1 MPHTL
6 EKGLRPG
13 EGRHGEEEK
22 GEEEEERERKARWR
36 KKEGERRWKEKK
48 TSRASCIHYG
58 ALTATKVRV
67 ADTRG
72 TRDRE
77 PAFHVLL
84 AREKENGAKSG
95 PPRETGRYVFA

>member
-1 MPHTL
+1 MA
-6 EKGLRPG
+6 E
-13 EGRHGEEEK
+13 EGT
-22 GEEEEERERKARWR
+22 
-36 KKEGERRWKEKK
+36 KEGGKK
-48 TSRASCIHYG
+48 RKRAVCLVHPLWGPDRY
-58 ALTATKVRV
+58 ATKVRV

-95 PPRETGRYVFA
+95 LPPSNRQVRICIERLKFRRVRPKT